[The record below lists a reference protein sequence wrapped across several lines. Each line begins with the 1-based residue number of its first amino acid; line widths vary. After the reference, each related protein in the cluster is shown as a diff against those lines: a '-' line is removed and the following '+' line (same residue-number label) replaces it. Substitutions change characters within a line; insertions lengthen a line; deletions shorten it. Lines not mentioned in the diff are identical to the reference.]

1 VGEAEG
7 DPAVAAARK
16 AMYSGEFFTSAIMPS
31 RFAVRCCQVSSD
43 ACGGGRPTRL
53 AEGVVGNIGGTPA
66 AAAACGGGRP
76 TRLTE
81 GVVGSIGGTPA
92 AAAAS
97 VTSFLERLRK
107 GKNSDDELCFLS
119 KCRRFVDDGAVAS
132 SGLFDDPHKSRRAP
146 EVNCSLNVP
155 TAVAAEAIAK
165 PSEALPP
172 GAAELVLLLLLPGTN
187 TGAWAFGVHAA
198 GEGREVAEEPDAAAA
213 ARGAAPAAT
222 ASDAAP
228 LTSDRS
234 WPARPVL
241 SGLLACGGCVS
252 PPPMETSEAERPRAA
267 TLRLKA
273 LCESSNNSLSGCV
286 SQ

>member
-76 TRLTE
+76 TRLAE

-92 AAAAS
+92 TAAAS

-132 SGLFDDPHKSRRAP
+132 SG
-146 EVNCSLNVP
+146 LNVP